1 MRSSAF
7 DSAGR
12 SRPDP
17 SGGAVVRLALAFA
30 AATNGLILS
39 PFLVAA
45 VMTRFRLDDGTA
57 TALVSVEILGI
68 AISCALLPRR
78 IARAAR
84 RFTLAGTLGAI
95 AGQALSAVAPGIASA
110 GAARGLTG
118 LFEGMLFVVVA
129 SGVSQRASTERL
141 WGQIN
146 LLAGGINGGILVLVS
161 ALPAAWLGRWIFA
174 LLAGV
179 LAVLAPAI
187 RGIDAFAAQPV
198 QPAHARA
205 RDGSLPW
212 RPIVAIW
219 VVTALVYG
227 VQASQWA
234 IAGFVGAR
242 AGLSPPTIGV
252 LLSVSSLL
260 GFVGAAI
267 PAHPGSRRHRVGII
281 WAAQLAVI
289 ASIEWF
295 FGSTGGG
302 AYFLSQLLLNSAFFV
317 IVPFLTGM
325 LSDVDPD
332 GSLVARTLVVT
343 FFAAGIGTALS
354 GALLERYGGARV
366 AHVLGAAVLAAAP
379 FVRLAL
385 RRAPPAGAHGGVGHP
400 SR

>member
-1 MRSSAF
+1 MRSTAF

-17 SGGAVVRLALAFA
+17 SSGAVVRLALAFA

-45 VMTRFRLDDGTA
+45 VMTRFRLDDGAA

-84 RFTLAGTLGAI
+84 PFTLAGALGAI
-95 AGQALSAVAPGIASA
+95 AGQALSAVAPGIVSA

-161 ALPAAWLGRWIFA
+161 ALPAAWLGRWLFA
-174 LLAGV
+174 LLAGA

-187 RGIDAFAAQPV
+187 GGIDAFAAQPV
-198 QPAHARA
+198 QARTH
-205 RDGSLPW
+205 DGSLSW

-267 PAHPGSRRHRVGII
+267 PAHPASRRHRVAII

-385 RRAPPAGAHGGVGHP
+385 RRAPPAGAPGGVGHP
-400 SR
+400 LR

>member
-1 MRSSAF
+1 MSTATLHI
-7 DSAGR
+7 AAQ

-17 SGGAVVRLALAFA
+17 STGAVVRLALAFA

-45 VMTRFRLDDGTA
+45 VMTRFRLDEGTA
-57 TALVSVEILGI
+57 TALVSAEILGI
-68 AISCALLPRR
+68 AISCALLSHR

-84 RFTLAGTLGAI
+84 SFTLAGVVGTI

-110 GAARGLTG
+110 AVARGLTG

-129 SGVSQRASTERL
+129 SGVSQRASTDRL

-146 LLAGGINGGILVLVS
+146 LLAGVINGGILVLIS
-161 ALPAAWLGRWIFA
+161 ALPAGFGHWVFA
-174 LLAGV
+174 LLAAV
-179 LAVLAPAI
+179 VAVLAPAI
-187 RGIDAFAAQPV
+187 RGIDALASAPAQTHV
-198 QPAHARA
+198 RA
-205 RDGSLPW
+205 GTLPW
-212 RPIVAIW
+212 RPVIAIW

-234 IAGFVGAR
+234 IAGFVGER
-242 AGLSPPTIGV
+242 AGLSPTTIGV

-267 PAHPGSRRHRVGII
+267 PSHPASHRHRLALI
-281 WAAQLAVI
+281 WAAQLAMI

-295 FGSTGGG
+295 FSARSGS
-302 AYFLSQLLLNSAFFV
+302 AYFLSQFVLNSAFFV

-354 GALLERYGGARV
+354 GALLGRFGGTRV
-366 AHVLGAAVLAAAP
+366 AHVLCVAVLAAAP

-385 RRAPPAGAHGGVGHP
+385 RRAAPGAVASASP
-400 SR
+400 

>member
-1 MRSSAF
+1 MSSTAF
-7 DSAGR
+7 DSGGR

-45 VMTRFRLDDGTA
+45 VMTRFRLDDGAA

-84 RFTLAGTLGAI
+84 PFTLAGALGAI
-95 AGQALSAVAPGIASA
+95 AGQALSAVAPGIVSA

-174 LLAGV
+174 LLAGA

-198 QPAHARA
+198 QARTH
-205 RDGSLPW
+205 DGSLPW

-267 PAHPGSRRHRVGII
+267 PAHPASRRHRVAII

-302 AYFLSQLLLNSAFFV
+302 AYFVSQLLLNSAFFV

-385 RRAPPAGAHGGVGHP
+385 RRAPPAGAPGGVGHP
-400 SR
+400 LR

>member
-1 MRSSAF
+1 MSSTAF

-17 SGGAVVRLALAFA
+17 SSGAVVRLALAFA

-45 VMTRFRLDDGTA
+45 VMTRFRLNDGAA

-84 RFTLAGTLGAI
+84 PFTLTGALGAI
-95 AGQALSAVAPGIASA
+95 AGQALSAVAPGIVSA

-198 QPAHARA
+198 QARTH
-205 RDGSLPW
+205 DGSLHW

-267 PAHPGSRRHRVGII
+267 PAHPASRRHRVAII

-385 RRAPPAGAHGGVGHP
+385 RRAPPAGAPGGVGHP

>member
-1 MRSSAF
+1 MTSAAF
-7 DSAGR
+7 DSAGP

-45 VMTRFRLDDGTA
+45 VMTRFRLDDGAA

-68 AISCALLPRR
+68 AISCALLPRW

-84 RFTLAGTLGAI
+84 PFTLAGALGAI
-95 AGQALSAVAPGIASA
+95 AGQALSVVAPGIVSA

-187 RGIDAFAAQPV
+187 RGIDAFAAP
-198 QPAHARA
+198 PAQAQA

-267 PAHPGSRRHRVGII
+267 PAHPASRRHRVAII

-354 GALLERYGGARV
+354 GALLDRYGGARV

-385 RRAPPAGAHGGVGHP
+385 RRASPAGAHGGVGHP

>member
-1 MRSSAF
+1 MRSTAF

-17 SGGAVVRLALAFA
+17 SSGAVVRLALAFA

-45 VMTRFRLDDGTA
+45 VMTRFRLDDGAA

-84 RFTLAGTLGAI
+84 PFTLAGALGAI
-95 AGQALSAVAPGIASA
+95 AGQALSAVAPGIVSA

-161 ALPAAWLGRWIFA
+161 TLPAAWLGRWIFA
-174 LLAGV
+174 LLAGA

-198 QPAHARA
+198 QARTH
-205 RDGSLPW
+205 DGSLPW

-267 PAHPGSRRHRVGII
+267 PAHPASRRHRVAII

-385 RRAPPAGAHGGVGHP
+385 RRAPPAGAPGGVGHP
-400 SR
+400 LR

>member
-1 MRSSAF
+1 MRSTAF

-17 SGGAVVRLALAFA
+17 SSGAVVRLALAFA

-45 VMTRFRLDDGTA
+45 VMTRFRLDDGAA

-84 RFTLAGTLGAI
+84 PFTLAGALGAI
-95 AGQALSAVAPGIASA
+95 AGQALSAVAPGIVSA

-198 QPAHARA
+198 HARTH
-205 RDGSLPW
+205 DGSLPW

-267 PAHPGSRRHRVGII
+267 PAHPASRRHRVAII

-354 GALLERYGGARV
+354 GALFERYGGARV

-385 RRAPPAGAHGGVGHP
+385 RRAPLAGAPGGVGHP
-400 SR
+400 LR

>member
-1 MRSSAF
+1 MRSTAF

-17 SGGAVVRLALAFA
+17 SSGAVVRLALAFA

-45 VMTRFRLDDGTA
+45 VMTRFRLDDGAA

-84 RFTLAGTLGAI
+84 PFTLAGALGAI
-95 AGQALSAVAPGIASA
+95 AGQALSAVAPGIVSA

-198 QPAHARA
+198 QARTH
-205 RDGSLPW
+205 DGSLPW

-219 VVTALVYG
+219 VVTALGYG

-267 PAHPGSRRHRVGII
+267 PAHPASRRHRVAII

-385 RRAPPAGAHGGVGHP
+385 RRAPPAGAPGGVCHP
-400 SR
+400 LR

>member
-1 MRSSAF
+1 MSTATLHV
-7 DSAGR
+7 AAQ

-17 SGGAVVRLALAFA
+17 STGAVVRLALAFA

-45 VMTRFRLDDGTA
+45 VMTRFRLDEGTA
-57 TALVSVEILGI
+57 TALVSAEILGI
-68 AISCALLPRR
+68 AISCALLSHR

-84 RFTLAGTLGAI
+84 SFTLAGVVGTI
-95 AGQALSAVAPGIASA
+95 AGQALSAVAPGIVSA
-110 GAARGLTG
+110 AVARGLTG

-129 SGVSQRASTERL
+129 SGVSQRASTDRL

-146 LLAGGINGGILVLVS
+146 LLAGVINGGILVLIS
-161 ALPAAWLGRWIFA
+161 ALPAGFGHWVFA
-174 LLAGV
+174 LLAAV
-179 LAVLAPAI
+179 VAVLAPAI
-187 RGIDAFAAQPV
+187 RGIDAFASAPAQTHV
-198 QPAHARA
+198 RA
-205 RDGSLPW
+205 GTLPW
-212 RPIVAIW
+212 RPVIAIW

-234 IAGFVGAR
+234 IAGFVGER
-242 AGLSPPTIGV
+242 AGLSTTTIGM

-267 PAHPGSRRHRVGII
+267 PSHPASHRHRLALI
-281 WAAQLAVI
+281 WAAQLAMI

-295 FGSTGGG
+295 FSARSGS
-302 AYFLSQLLLNSAFFV
+302 AYFLSQFVLNSAFFV

-354 GALLERYGGARV
+354 GALLGRFGGTRV
-366 AHVLGAAVLAAAP
+366 AHVLCVAVLAAAP

-385 RRAPPAGAHGGVGHP
+385 RRATPGAVASASP
-400 SR
+400 

>member
-1 MRSSAF
+1 MRSTAF

-17 SGGAVVRLALAFA
+17 SSGAVVRLALAFA

-45 VMTRFRLDDGTA
+45 VMTRFRLDDGAA

-84 RFTLAGTLGAI
+84 PFTLAGALGAI
-95 AGQALSAVAPGIASA
+95 AGQALGAVAPGIVSA

-141 WGQIN
+141 WGRIN

-161 ALPAAWLGRWIFA
+161 ALPAVWLGRWIFA
-174 LLAGV
+174 LLAGA

-198 QPAHARA
+198 QARTH
-205 RDGSLPW
+205 DGSLPW

-227 VQASQWA
+227 VQVSQWA

-267 PAHPGSRRHRVGII
+267 PAHPASRRHRVAII

-385 RRAPPAGAHGGVGHP
+385 RRAPPAGAPGGVGHP
-400 SR
+400 LR

>member
-1 MRSSAF
+1 MRSTAF

-17 SGGAVVRLALAFA
+17 SSGAVVRLALAFA

-45 VMTRFRLDDGTA
+45 VMTRFRLDDGAA

-84 RFTLAGTLGAI
+84 PFTLAGALGAI
-95 AGQALSAVAPGIASA
+95 AGQALSAVAPGIVSA

-174 LLAGV
+174 LLAGA

-198 QPAHARA
+198 QARTH
-205 RDGSLPW
+205 DGSLPW

-234 IAGFVGAR
+234 IAGFVGA
-242 AGLSPPTIGV
+242 
-252 LLSVSSLL
+252 
-260 GFVGAAI
+260 AI
-267 PAHPGSRRHRVGII
+267 PAHPASRRHRVAII

-385 RRAPPAGAHGGVGHP
+385 RRAPPAGAPGGVGHP
-400 SR
+400 LR

>member
-1 MRSSAF
+1 MRSTAF
-7 DSAGR
+7 DSAGQ

-17 SGGAVVRLALAFA
+17 SSGAVVRLALAFT

-45 VMTRFRLDDGTA
+45 VMTRFRLDDGAA

-84 RFTLAGTLGAI
+84 PFTLAGALGAI
-95 AGQALSAVAPGIASA
+95 AGQALSAVAPGIVSA

-161 ALPAAWLGRWIFA
+161 TLPAAWLGRWIFA
-174 LLAGV
+174 LLAGA

-198 QPAHARA
+198 QARTH
-205 RDGSLPW
+205 DGSLPW

-267 PAHPGSRRHRVGII
+267 PAHPASRRHRVAII

-385 RRAPPAGAHGGVGHP
+385 RRAPPAGAPGGVGHP
-400 SR
+400 LR